1 MWFQVQEAHLKNFIR
16 SIIPILQKHNHL
28 DVKYD
33 CGLLNNSD
41 DTTLVAISAT
51 SGVHADLLTA
61 IHSDPLLFI
70 DSNNMTI
77 RYVYSFTGFTTS
89 TNVSMDQASVAT
101 IKNGVVN
108 AISGESIRPT
118 RRYFRVGIVEASPW
132 SYIVRDKYGKVMLDD
147 NHEPIWDGYC
157 IEFARKLADRMEYDF
172 EFVVPK
178 TGQFGRKYSEDKWDG
193 LIGDLY
199 TGDTDL
205 IVAPLKM
212 TAQREEVIDFVTPF
226 FEQTGIL
233 IMMRNPVVE
242 TSLFKFMTVLRLEV
256 WLSIIAALVATS
268 IMLWLLDTY
277 SPYSSRN
284 NQEAY
289 PYPCR

>member
-1 MWFQVQEAHLKNFIR
+1 MKNFIK
-16 SIIPILQKHNHL
+16 SIIPILQKNNHL

-41 DTTLVAISAT
+41 DDAVAISAT
-51 SGVHADLLTA
+51 KQVHTDLLNA
-61 IHSDPLLFI
+61 IHADPLLFI

-77 RYVYSFTGFTTS
+77 RYTYTFTAITTPNNMS
-89 TNVSMDQASVAT
+89 VEQIKVAS
-101 IKNGVVN
+101 IKNGVVSAMN
-108 AISGESIRPT
+108 GIDVRST
-118 RRYFRVGIVEASPW
+118 RRYFRVGVVEALPW
-132 SYIVRDKYGKVMLDD
+132 SYLQRDKNGKLILDE
-147 NHEPIWDGYC
+147 HGEPIWDGYC
-157 IEFARKLADRMEYDF
+157 IEFAQKLSQRMEYDF

-178 TGQFGRKYSEDKWDG
+178 TGKFGRKFSDDKWDG

-212 TAQREEVIDFVTPF
+212 TAQREEVIDYVTPF

-284 NQEAY
+284 NKDAY

>member
-1 MWFQVQEAHLKNFIR
+1 MKNFVK
-16 SIIPILQKHNHL
+16 SIIPILQKNNHL
-28 DVKYD
+28 NVKYD
-33 CGLLNNSD
+33 CALLNNSLD
-41 DTTLVAISAT
+41 ESAT
-51 SGVHADLLTA
+51 AAIHADLLSA
-61 IHSDPLLFI
+61 IHADPLLFI
-70 DSNNMTI
+70 DTNNMTI
-77 RYVYSFTGFTTS
+77 RYSYTFTAIS
-89 TNVSMDQASVAT
+89 TPSNVSVEQIAVAT
-101 IKNGVVN
+101 IKNGIV
-108 AISGESIRPT
+108 AATEIRST
-118 RRYFRVGIVEASPW
+118 RRYFRVGVVEASPW
-132 SYIVRDKYGKVMLDD
+132 SYLLRDKAGKVLLDEHGD
-147 NHEPIWDGYC
+147 VIWDGYC

-178 TGQFGRKYSEDKWDG
+178 TGRFGRKFSDDKWDG

-212 TAQREEVIDFVTPF
+212 TAQREEVIDYVTPF

-284 NQEAY
+284 NKAAY